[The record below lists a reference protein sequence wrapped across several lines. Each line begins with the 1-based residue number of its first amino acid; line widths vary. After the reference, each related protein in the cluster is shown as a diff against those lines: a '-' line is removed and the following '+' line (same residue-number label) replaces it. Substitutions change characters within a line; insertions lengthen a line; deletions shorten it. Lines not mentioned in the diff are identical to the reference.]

1 MPVILYALWIILI
14 VVVYSLILGGWRDV
28 LDFLD
33 ELEERRER
41 KRNRKK

>member
-14 VVVYSLILGGWRDV
+14 VVVYSLMLGGWRDV

>member
-1 MPVILYALWIILI
+1 MPVILYGLWIILI
-14 VVVYSLILGGWRDV
+14 VVVYSLMLGGWRDV

-41 KRNRKK
+41 KRNKRR

>member
-1 MPVILYALWIILI
+1 MPVILYALWIILV
-14 VVVYSLILGGWRDV
+14 VVVYSLMLGGWRDV

>member
-1 MPVILYALWIILI
+1 MPVILYALSIILI